1 MRLKPQ
7 KCEWELK
14 MKIKECYI
22 IETFYTEYDNWCRNM
37 WDSEFYVKWLK
48 KDEFFETIKTYND
61 WDKLQKDV
69 GLIDDNVSKKQR

>member
-1 MRLKPQ
+1 MSKLRDKLDSIS
-7 KCEWELK
+7 WD
-14 MKIKECYI
+14 I

-69 GLIDDNVSKKQR
+69 GLIDDNVHKKQR

>member
-1 MRLKPQ
+1 M
-7 KCEWELK
+7 
-14 MKIKECYI
+14 IKLRDKLDSISWDI
-22 IETFYTEYDNWCRNM
+22 IETFYTEYDNWCNM

-69 GLIDDNVSKKQR
+69 GLIDDNVNKKQR